1 MANIREAFEYASKNP
16 NSDFAKNLEKMAA
29 SGSLNLE
36 AKKYGLDLSPFQP
49 KPEPAK
55 RSIGEKVL
63 DFTGGKEIAQGLGQ
77 GIANTGFAE
86 KGVKIF
92 GKEIIAPG
100 NVSKQ
105 IQETQSQQMD
115 IQGQLLARIKENKAT
130 GQDTSRL
137 ENALAVLNNEIYN
150 TGEGAEKLL
159 NQNELTTKQVLGDAL
174 QLGTTVGTIGGLS
187 GAGASKTIA
196 GKTIPGLKIGGV
208 QISPGLT
215 TQAPGIAQTLAGKL
229 TGGGVGTL
237 RGAGQGLIAGAGQG
251 VVTGALTGASQGLQ
265 ADKTGMEILQDA
277 GKGSLIGGLTGGVL
291 GTLIGGISG
300 RVKSSDMRKAILN
313 NQYSTGE
320 KIAPVGSAV
329 KNKTIQIA
337 KQQGF
342 NDVDIEFV
350 NSMKPQDRIQAQK
363 MIDLAQ
369 KASVNKRAIERPI
382 DIVGDSMTK
391 RVKFI
396 QKQNSLSGK
405 AVDTTAKA
413 LKGQMVDSMPVRE
426 KALSLLEDIG
436 VTANKN
442 GTPNW
447 SKSIFKKTPELEKK
461 IMKALSDLPAGEM
474 DAYDLHNFKKS
485 IDEVVNYGVGGE
497 GLKGKSASILKAI
510 RASADDVLDSNFAD
524 YNKANTDYKA
534 TRDVLE
540 IANDLFGKKVGISKE
555 RGGQLL
561 RSVFSNNANR
571 PRVMALIEQLDNT
584 SKAYGGKFKDNL
596 IDQALFTEILEDI
609 YGTQATTSL
618 QGQVGRAIKGTQRV
632 IEGVRDP
639 IKGAGDLLAT
649 SAEKVLGVSEEN
661 KKKILSALL
670 R

>member
-36 AKKYGLDLSPFQP
+36 AKKFGIDLTPFQP
-49 KPEPAK
+49 QPEPVK

-77 GIANTGFAE
+77 AFANP
-86 KGVKIF
+86 KI
-92 GKEIIAPG
+92 
-100 NVSKQ
+100 SKQ
-105 IQETQSQQMD
+105 IEQTQSQQMD
-115 IQGQLLARIKENKAT
+115 IQGQLLARIKENKAQ

-137 ENALAVLNNEIYN
+137 ENALAVLNNDMYN

-159 NQNELTTKQVLGDAL
+159 NQNELTDKQVVGDAL
-174 QLGTTVGTIGGLS
+174 QLGTTLGTIGGLS
-187 GAGASKTIA
+187 GAGTSRTLL
-196 GKTIPGLKIGGV
+196 GKNV
-208 QISPGLT
+208 PGLT

-237 RGAGQGLIAGAGQG
+237 RGATQGLIAGAGQG
-251 VVTGALTGASQGLQ
+251 AVTGALTGASQGLQ
-265 ADKTGMEILQDA
+265 ADKTTEEILKDA
-277 GKGSLIGGLTGGVL
+277 GKGSLIGGVTGGVL

-300 RVKSSDMRKAILN
+300 RVKSSDMRKAILE
-313 NQYSTGE
+313 NQYATGE
-320 KIAPVGSAV
+320 KVAPLGSAV
-329 KNKTIQIA
+329 KNKTIKIA
-337 KQQGF
+337 QQQGF
-342 NDVDIEFV
+342 DDVDIDFI
-350 NSMKPQDRIQAQK
+350 NSMKPQDKAQAKK
-363 MIDLAQ
+363 MIELAQ
-369 KASVNKRAIERPI
+369 NASVNKRAIERPI
-382 DIVGDSMTK
+382 DIVGDSMTD

-405 AVDTTAKA
+405 AVDTTAKS
-413 LKGQMVDSMPVRE
+413 LKGQIVDSTPVRE

-436 VTANKN
+436 VTANKD
-442 GTPNW
+442 GSPNW

-561 RSVFSNNANR
+561 RSVFSNNTQR

-649 SAEKVLGVSEEN
+649 GAEKVLGVSEEN